1 MALRIYNT
9 LTRDKTFFE
18 PINPGEVSMYHC
30 GPTVYDYA
38 HIGNMRAYVFAD
50 ILRRTFEW
58 NGFKVKQII
67 NITDVGHPSS
77 DEDDGEDKI
86 ETASTREHKTA
97 EEVAKFY
104 TDVFFSDLK
113 KLNIITENTIF
124 PRASEHIPE
133 QIELVRI
140 LEEKGFAYKTS
151 KGMYFDTAKFGDYGK
166 LALLDIKNL
175 REGARVEINPE
186 KRNPTD
192 FSLWKLSPIPGV
204 RQQEWESPWGIGFP
218 GWHIECS
225 AMSMK
230 YLGNHFD
237 IHTGGVDHI
246 SVHHTNEIAQSE
258 AATGEPLANYWVH
271 SAFLTVDGQ
280 KMAKS
285 LGNFTTVS
293 DIENSEISPLAFRY
307 FLLGANYRMPLN
319 FTWSALSGSEKTL
332 QGIYREASLLKEGGV
347 ADEEYRSKFRDVIN
361 NDFNTPQALAL
372 IFDLLRSP
380 LSSEAKLATL
390 FDFDKVLGIDIEKG
404 RSAFM
409 AKDAKEEDIPIP
421 VKNLVDEREIARTKQ
436 DFERADLI
444 RAEIAKMGYLVDD
457 SPEGPKVTK
466 R

>member
-1 MALRIYNT
+1 MAIRIYNT
-9 LTRDKTFFE
+9 LTRDKNFFE
-18 PINPGEVSMYHC
+18 PIHQGEVGMYHC

-50 ILRRTFEW
+50 IIRRTFEW
-58 NGFKVKQII
+58 NGYKVKQII

-77 DEDDGEDKI
+77 DEDEGEDKI
-86 ETASTREHKTA
+86 ELASHRENKTASDVT
-97 EEVAKFY
+97 KFY
-104 TDVFFSDLK
+104 TDIFFSDLK
-113 KLNIITENTIF
+113 KLNILTDGTIF
-124 PRASEHIPE
+124 PKASEHIPE
-133 QIELVRI
+133 QIELVKI
-140 LEEKGFAYKTS
+140 LEQKGFAYRTS
-151 KGMYFDTAKFGDYGK
+151 KGMYFDTMKFPNYGR

-192 FSLWKLSPIPGV
+192 FSLWKFSPKPGV

-258 AATGEPLANYWVH
+258 SATGEPLSNFWIH

-285 LGNFTTVS
+285 LGNFTTLT
-293 DIENSEISPLAFRY
+293 DIENSGIASLAFRY
-307 FLLGANYRMPLN
+307 FLLGTNYRMPLN
-319 FTWSALSGSEKTL
+319 FTWAALSGAEKAL
-332 QGIYREASLLKEGGV
+332 QGIYREAALLPKGGSV
-347 ADEEYRSKFRDVIN
+347 DEDYRSKLRDIIN

-380 LSSEAKLATL
+380 LSPENKFATL
-390 FDFDKVLGIDIEKG
+390 LEFDRVLGLDIANG
-404 RSAFM
+404 RATFM
-409 AKDAKEEDIPIP
+409 LPAEEIPIP
-421 VKNLVDEREIARTKQ
+421 VKNLLSEREIARNKQ
-436 DFERADLI
+436 DFERADLL
-444 RAEIAKMGYLVDD
+444 RSEIAKLGYLVDD

>member
-1 MALRIYNT
+1 MAIRIYNT
-9 LTRDKTFFE
+9 LIRDKAFFE
-18 PINPGEVSMYHC
+18 PIHEGEVYMYHC

-58 NGFKVKQII
+58 NKYKVKQII

-86 ETASTREHKTA
+86 ETASQREHKSA

-104 TDVFFSDLK
+104 TDIFFSDLK
-113 KLNIITENTIF
+113 KLNVNTTDTIF

-151 KGMYFDTAKFGDYGK
+151 KGIYFDTMKFPDYGK

-192 FSLWKLSPIPGV
+192 FSLWKFSPTPGV
-204 RQQEWESPWGIGFP
+204 RQQEWDSPWGIGFP

-258 AATGEPLANYWVH
+258 AATGEHLANYWMH
-271 SAFLTVDGQ
+271 SAFLSIDGQ
-280 KMAKS
+280 KMSKS
-285 LGNFTTVS
+285 IGNFTTLT
-293 DIENSEISPLAFRY
+293 DIEKSGISPLAFRY
-307 FLLGANYRMPLN
+307 FLLGTNYRMPLN
-319 FTWSALSGSEKTL
+319 FTWSALSGAEKAL
-332 QGIYREASLLKEGGV
+332 LGIYREASLFPKGGTV
-347 ADEEYRSKFRDVIN
+347 DEDFSSRFKDVIN

-372 IFDLLRSP
+372 IFELLRSP
-380 LSSEAKLATL
+380 LPPETKFATL
-390 FDFDKVLGIDIEKG
+390 LEFDKVLGLDIEN
-404 RSAFM
+404 SQVVTTIP
-409 AKDAKEEDIPIP
+409 DEEVPIP
-421 VKNLVDEREIARTKQ
+421 VKNLIDEREIARAKK
-436 DFERADLI
+436 DFERSDLI
-444 RAEIAKMGYLVDD
+444 RTEIAKLGYLVDD
-457 SPEGPKVTK
+457 SAEGPKVTK
-466 R
+466 K